1 MSFSVFG
8 VNVEITFLFT
18 ALIAFIISLNVPSN
32 VLLTVLS
39 SLLHES
45 GHLLV
50 MTSVGNKPKAVR
62 LEITGMNIIRQPDTA
77 ISIKNEMLIALG
89 GPLVNLI
96 LLLISVILLC
106 FCEDENIMT
115 FACVNLILMIFNLL
129 PVKGL
134 DGGGAL
140 YYFLSQ
146 KYDNEISS
154 KILKITSTVFIIL
167 IYSWGIYVLIS
178 SRYNISLIII
188 AIFLTLLLFGNKDC

>member
-62 LEITGMNIIRQPDTA
+62 FEITGMNIIRQPDTA